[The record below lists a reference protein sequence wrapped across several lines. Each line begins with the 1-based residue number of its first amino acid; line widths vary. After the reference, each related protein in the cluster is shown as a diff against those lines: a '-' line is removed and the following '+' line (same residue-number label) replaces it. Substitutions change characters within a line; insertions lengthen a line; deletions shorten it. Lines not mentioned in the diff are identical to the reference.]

1 MEFLI
6 YLSAPT
12 QQIDMEGKDIKYNA
26 RDYNIFTICQEF
38 RQRLEKLQRLKQK
51 VLNEEDKKTL

>member
-12 QQIDMEGKDIKYNA
+12 QQIDMKGKDIKYNA

-38 RQRLEKLQRLKQK
+38 RQRLEQLQRLKQK
-51 VLNEEDKKTL
+51 VLNEEVIK